1 MAGTA
6 GGVDRWIGRV
16 FGFGDSVYFKR
27 YCSGGYTPHVC
38 DNPQSGEA
46 QKCTPIM
53 PELRNL
59 SWIDPTSTF
68 TMETTSPRLTKSTEQ
83 GTE

>member
-1 MAGTA
+1 MAGAA
-6 GGVDRWIGRV
+6 GGVDGRIGRV
-16 FGFGDSVYFKR
+16 FGFEDSVYFKQ

-38 DNPQSGEA
+38 DNPQSGGA
-46 QKCTPIM
+46 QKCTPVM
-53 PELRNL
+53 PGLRNL

-68 TMETTSPRLTKSTEQ
+68 TMETTSPTLTKSTDQ